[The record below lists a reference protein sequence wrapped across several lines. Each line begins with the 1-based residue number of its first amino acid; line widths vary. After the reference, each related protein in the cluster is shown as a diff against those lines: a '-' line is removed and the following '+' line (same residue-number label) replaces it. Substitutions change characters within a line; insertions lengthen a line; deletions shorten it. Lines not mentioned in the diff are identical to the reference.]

1 MIFIFYFFYDRKI
14 RYVLYV
20 QKKYKKV
27 CLRRGFHSRNKF
39 MLHVLNKTT
48 TQQIQL
54 FMIFFFISKFAKKI
68 RSVSKEDTNQFLI

>member
-1 MIFIFYFFYDRKI
+1 
-14 RYVLYV
+14 
-20 QKKYKKV
+20 
-27 CLRRGFHSRNKF
+27 

-68 RSVSKEDTNQFLI
+68 RSVSKEDTNKFLI